1 MRTALISP
9 LQVFLLLIKNEVH
22 NEQLTHLGAETYELQ
37 PLVYSSL
44 IQAGLEK
51 LVFSSGTQLPPD
63 VPLHVTSRI
72 QREDMSSY
80 QNCINL
86 ASSIFAAEKTDLDG
100 QVPKNNLPFLWGF
113 IGEVLYA
120 LRTRRPI
127 VTFFDIPEASSAQPF
142 LPPELSIPIT
152 NLLRH
157 LTETTV
163 STGTPAV
170 AASVHDIALCEE
182 ILGDEIY
189 RSYAAKHSALE
200 RTEDRL
206 DLLGKAI
213 ETDVLAMTSRH
224 RQLRIEKVGIS
235 TLKLSSK
242 FIDKVLLGLPGKLGE
257 ELAAAATEYLEDRQ
271 RIVIYKFMD
280 IPHKI
285 FSARMSYEMSSKDKI
300 FARDKTFPKLAM
312 QGTLHSL
319 QQPVNPISKKPHR

>member
-9 LQVFLLLIKNEVH
+9 LQVLLLSIKNEVH
-22 NEQLTHLGAETYELQ
+22 NEQLTRLSAETYELQ

-51 LVFSSGTQLPPD
+51 LVFSSGTLLPPD

-72 QREDMSSY
+72 QREDMASY
-80 QNCINL
+80 QDCIGL
-86 ASSIFAAEKTDLDG
+86 ASSIFAAGETELEV
-100 QVPKNNLPFLWGF
+100 QAPKNKLPYLWGF

-127 VTFFDIPEASSAQPF
+127 VTFFDIPDALSSQPF

-152 NLLRH
+152 NLLGN

-163 STGTPAV
+163 CTGTPAV
-170 AASVHDIALCEE
+170 VASVHDIALCEE
-182 ILGDEIY
+182 ILCDEIY

-200 RTEDRL
+200 RTEGRL
-206 DLLGKAI
+206 DQLGKAI
-213 ETDVLAMTSRH
+213 EYDVLAMTSRH
-224 RQLRIEKVGIS
+224 RQLRLEKVGIS

-257 ELAAAATEYLEDRQ
+257 ELAAAATEYLEERQ

-280 IPHKI
+280 VPHKI
-285 FSARMSYEMSSKDKI
+285 FSARMNYAMKGKN
-300 FARDKTFPKLAM
+300 FAGDDALPNLAM
-312 QGTLHSL
+312 QGSLHDKAGQRS
-319 QQPVNPISKKPHR
+319 